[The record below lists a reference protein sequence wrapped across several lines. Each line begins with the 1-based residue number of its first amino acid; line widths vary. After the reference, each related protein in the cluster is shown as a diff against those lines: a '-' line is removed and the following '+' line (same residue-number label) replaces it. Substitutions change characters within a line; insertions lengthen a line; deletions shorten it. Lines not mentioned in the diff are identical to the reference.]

1 MVEFPPQ
8 PGESDL
14 RASPSPTNG
23 HFSSRT
29 SESANPRLRIPIQSY
44 SMPYMRTAPPPRD
57 EDLTARARI
66 RDAAIERFAADGYQG
81 TSVRDIARAAGVSPG
96 LVQHHFG
103 SKEGLREAC
112 DARVLEVLREVTARK
127 LEREE
132 YDADFLS
139 SLIDSST
146 LIVRYIARGLT
157 EEWPGVASMFDQA
170 AGDSAG
176 WLTQKWPDRFPAGAQ
191 ETRTHGAVLA
201 AMSLGTI
208 VLHGHVSRWMGV
220 DALARENE
228 HVRSAAAA
236 EVILR
241 MAEFLESASGR
252 SMRSALEEYERRSR
266 MAEGDDG

>member
-1 MVEFPPQ
+1 
-8 PGESDL
+8 
-14 RASPSPTNG
+14 
-23 HFSSRT
+23 
-29 SESANPRLRIPIQSY
+29 
-44 SMPYMRTAPPPRD
+44 MRSIPPPRD

-66 RDAAIERFAADGYQG
+66 RDAAIERFADSGYRG
-81 TSVRDIARAAGVSPG
+81 TSVRDVARAADVSPG

-103 SKEGLREAC
+103 TKEGLREAC
-112 DARVLEVLREVTARK
+112 DAHVLEVLREVTARK
-127 LEREE
+127 LEQEE

-146 LIVRYIARGLT
+146 LIIRYIARGLT

-176 WLTQKWPDRFPAGAQ
+176 WLTQKWPERFPAGAPD
-191 ETRTHGAVLA
+191 TRTHGAVLA
-201 AMSLGTI
+201 SMALGTI
-208 VLHGHVSRWMGV
+208 VLHSHVSRWAGV
-220 DALARENE
+220 DVLAREQQ

-266 MAEGDDG
+266 TVEGDDA